1 MKQFYSS
8 QKNEWKQKP
17 ILRGK
22 YIVETRGCVDCHSTF
37 DEKGKLNESLN
48 LAGGQKWNLGPY
60 GDFYP
65 KNLTPDKETG
75 LGNWTYEEFKNAFT
89 HGIKKDGTRMMPFP
103 MPWTAYVGYTEEDI
117 KSVYAYLQSLPPVQ
131 NKIPENKPL
140 GFFSY
145 MSAKFKMLIL
155 KEPLVAKISL
165 QNFGSA
171 QSQTSNGK
179 EN

>member
-1 MKQFYSS
+1 
-8 QKNEWKQKP
+8 
-17 ILRGK
+17 
-22 YIVETRGCVDCHSTF
+22 
-37 DEKGKLNESLN
+37 
-48 LAGGQKWNLGPY
+48 
-60 GDFYP
+60 
-65 KNLTPDKETG
+65 
-75 LGNWTYEEFKNAFT
+75 
-89 HGIKKDGTRMMPFP
+89 MMPFP